1 MKIQSRIVIALNVLA
16 LLSFGVHAG
25 TKVTSRDEI
34 VTGKVPRPAH
44 IWVYDFAATADD
56 LPSGS
61 ALAKENVDKDSSQ
74 TPEDVAAGRQLGADI
89 ASELVRE
96 IQSMGLPAELATAD
110 TKPGIDDIVIHG
122 QLVSYSEGSE
132 KKRVLIGL
140 GAGESEL
147 KAAVEGYEVTD
158 QGLRRLGQGD
168 TESTAGKTPGIG
180 VGALTTIATH
190 NPLGLIVST
199 GIKRHDAKKG
209 TDKLKDRAK
218 DTAKEIADVLKER
231 FQQQGWIEGS

>member
-1 MKIQSRIVIALNVLA
+1 MKNRGGLVVILNVLA
-16 LLSFGVHAG
+16 LLSFGAHAE
-25 TKVTSRDEI
+25 TKVTDRDEI
-34 VTGKVPRPAH
+34 VTGKIPKPDH
-44 IWVYDFAATADD
+44 IWVYDFAATAAD
-56 LPSGS
+56 LPPNS
-61 ALAKENVDKDSSQ
+61 ALAKEAQDASQ
-74 TPEDVAAGRQLGADI
+74 APEDVAAGRQLGADI
-89 ASELVRE
+89 ASELVQE
-96 IQSMGLPAELATAD
+96 IQAMGLPAEQPTAD
-110 TKPGIDDIVIHG
+110 TKPAINDIVIRG
-122 QLVSYSEGSE
+122 ELISYSEGDA

-158 QGLRRLGQGD
+158 QGLRQLGEGG

-209 TDKLKDRAK
+209 TDKLTNLAK
-218 DTAKEIADVLKER
+218 DTAKEIADVLKQR
-231 FQQQGWIEGS
+231 FQQQGWIESS

>member
-1 MKIQSRIVIALNVLA
+1 MKIRGGLVVILNVLA
-16 LLSFGVHAG
+16 LLSFGAHAE
-25 TKVTSRDEI
+25 TKVTDRDEI
-34 VTGKVPRPAH
+34 VTGKIPKPDH
-44 IWVYDFAATADD
+44 IWVYDFAATAAD
-56 LPSGS
+56 LPPDS
-61 ALAKENVDKDSSQ
+61 ALAKEAQDASQ
-74 TPEDVAAGRQLGADI
+74 APEDVAAGRQLGADI
-89 ASELVRE
+89 ASELVQE
-96 IQSMGLPAELATAD
+96 IQAMGLPAEQPTAD
-110 TKPGIDDIVIHG
+110 TKPAINDIVIRG
-122 QLVSYSEGSE
+122 ELISYSEGDA

-158 QGLRRLGQGD
+158 QGLRQLGEGA

-209 TDKLKDRAK
+209 TDKLTNLAK
-218 DTAKEIADVLKER
+218 DTAKEIADVLKQR
-231 FQQQGWIEGS
+231 FQQQGWIESS